1 MEITKMENNKFKTNE
16 IAIFLTLPLKRETI
30 TMNALIPSVLR
41 RGSATYK
48 NQIEI
53 GKQLENMYGAFFN
66 CGIDKTGDYCI
77 LKFYI
82 ETLSDRF
89 LPNGET
95 VSQKSMDMLWDII
108 FNPLADNNS
117 FNKEYV
123 KQEKENL
130 RKIIESKKD
139 NKELYAFDRCI
150 EEMFKND
157 SYGIYKN
164 GYIEDLEKINESNL
178 YEYYKQIINDC
189 KIDIILNG
197 IDAKSI
203 SINKEIY
210 NKDNTTVLKKSEKKN
225 KKINMVKEKADVIQ
239 GKLILGLRAPE
250 KNKYAISLYNA
261 ILGGGANSKLFQN
274 VREKASL
281 AYSIGSRYIRRKDVI
296 LIITGI
302 ELKNYEKALRII
314 KQQINEMKS
323 GNITNEELEK
333 SRQLIISS
341 LDMLKESQENMIS
354 FEFDQKLFKENLTID
369 KYKEKIEKITLK
381 EVIDIA
387 QKVEIDTIYYLEK

>member
-1 MEITKMENNKFKTNE
+1 MENNKFKTNE

>member
-1 MEITKMENNKFKTNE
+1 MENNKFKTNE

-130 RKIIESKKD
+130 RKKT
-139 NKELYAFDRCI
+139 A
-150 EEMFKND
+150 
-157 SYGIYKN
+157 
-164 GYIEDLEKINESNL
+164 
-178 YEYYKQIINDC
+178 
-189 KIDIILNG
+189 
-197 IDAKSI
+197 
-203 SINKEIY
+203 
-210 NKDNTTVLKKSEKKN
+210 
-225 KKINMVKEKADVIQ
+225 
-239 GKLILGLRAPE
+239 
-250 KNKYAISLYNA
+250 
-261 ILGGGANSKLFQN
+261 
-274 VREKASL
+274 VRVA
-281 AYSIGSRYIRRKDVI
+281 
-296 LIITGI
+296 
-302 ELKNYEKALRII
+302 
-314 KQQINEMKS
+314 
-323 GNITNEELEK
+323 
-333 SRQLIISS
+333 
-341 LDMLKESQENMIS
+341 
-354 FEFDQKLFKENLTID
+354 
-369 KYKEKIEKITLK
+369 
-381 EVIDIA
+381 
-387 QKVEIDTIYYLEK
+387 